1 MKNQKSATF
10 YILFAFILISVSS
23 CGRSPEKGEVLVQ
36 IGDMKVTVSDF
47 NERIANLPSRY
58 QNVIKRR
65 KKEFLQEFIND
76 MILYQEAVRQGLN
89 KDKEVLKV
97 VDEARKKILIARLLK
112 DSIDD
117 TIEISNDEIATYYTD
132 NKNNYMLPEVLRVS
146 HILVPTRE
154 QAEEIVSELENGASF
169 EETARAKSVDPTAQ
183 NGGDIGYFPR
193 GQLIPEFE
201 RACVEIEIDEIA
213 GPVKTK
219 LGYHIVKLTDRK
231 EPAQKP
237 LIQVK
242 EEIRSTLYTKKRRE
256 KFNRMIKDL
265 TEKTKVE
272 INEKA
277 LEGTGG

>member
-1 MKNQKSATF
+1 MRNKKLAAI
-10 YILFAFILISVSS
+10 YIISSVILISVIG
-23 CGRSPEKGEVLVQ
+23 CGKSPEKGEVLVQ

-47 NERIANLPSRY
+47 NERIANLPRRY

-65 KKEFLQEFIND
+65 KKGFLQEFIND
-76 MILYQEAVRQGLN
+76 ILLYQEAVRQGLN
-89 KDKEVLKV
+89 KDKDVLKV
-97 VDEARKKILIARLLK
+97 IDEARKKILIARLLK
-112 DSIDD
+112 DRIDD
-117 TIEISNDEIATYYTD
+117 TIEISDEEIEGYYNN
-132 NKNNYMLPEVLRVS
+132 NKNKYMLPEVLRVS

-154 QAEEIVSELENGASF
+154 QAEVIVKELENGASF

-201 RACVEIEIDEIA
+201 RACVEIKVDETA

-237 LIQVK
+237 LTQVK
-242 EEIRSTLYTKKRRE
+242 EEIRSTLYTAKRRE
-256 KFNRMIKDL
+256 KFNRLLNDL
-265 TEKTKVE
+265 TEKTKIE

-277 LEGTGG
+277 LEETGG